1 MQRMR
6 TDGTGRQRRA
16 VSSTVVAATI
26 AIVAVGMAVFI
37 AILAAMGTDLE
48 YTGTAKSGTLETA
61 ETTQSTT
68 QMPIAG
74 TGASTSLAAIE
85 SNAKA
90 CAEGPGRSEC
100 IAIAWSAIA
109 GSDPQA
115 ALDGYARHVKGDGA
129 LLQQCHG
136 AHHIIG
142 SAAGAENEIAR
153 IIETNPGTCGLGY
166 IHGAIGAYLS
176 RQAAGGNLRTD
187 GAAACE
193 QLRTDEALYE
203 NCQHALGHEHV
214 RSGERDIVAACGT
227 GRGSDSC
234 LSGAYMEQVA
244 QIETGAE
251 FDAWLDRCP
260 KTANAAE
267 ACWSV
272 LSANSEAVLAYGSD
286 TTIRRCV
293 TSGAETTCLRAVG
306 EAVALEIIERGTGL
320 YDELTRA
327 CAAAGKK
334 SGACLAG
341 GGVIIH
347 GAGVQGILEPSEIE
361 RSFNTD
367 LPAQWRDAVREAIEA
382 VEYLPGGGA

>member
-6 TDGTGRQRRA
+6 TDGNGRRQRA
-16 VSSTVVAATI
+16 VSSTVFAATI
-26 AIVAVGMAVFI
+26 GAAAVGMAVFI
-37 AILAAMGTDLE
+37 AILAAMGTDRGFA
-48 YTGTAKSGTLETA
+48 GTTTGTLETV
-61 ETTQSTT
+61 ETTRPTT
-68 QMPIAG
+68 QVPMTG
-74 TGASTSLAAIE
+74 TDEPTSLAAIE

-90 CAEGPGRSEC
+90 CAAGPGRGEC
-100 IAIAWSAIA
+100 IATAWSAIA

-115 ALDGYARHVKGDGA
+115 ALEGYARHVKGDGA

-166 IHGAIGAYLS
+166 IHGAIGAYLA
-176 RQAAGGNLRTD
+176 RQAAGGNLRSE
-187 GAAACE
+187 GARACE

-214 RSGERDIVAACGT
+214 RSGEQDLIAACGT
-227 GRGSDSC
+227 GRGSGSC

-244 QIETGAE
+244 RIETGAE
-251 FDAWLDRCP
+251 FGVWLDRCP

-272 LSANSEAVLAYGSD
+272 LSANSEVVLAYGSD
-286 TTIRRCV
+286 TIIRRCAA
-293 TSGAETTCLRAVG
+293 SGAETTCLRAVG

-327 CAAAGKK
+327 CAPAGRK
-334 SGACLAG
+334 SGSCLAG

-347 GAGVQGILEPSEIE
+347 GAGVQGILDPNEIE
-361 RSFNTD
+361 RSFEAD
-367 LPAQWRDAVREAIEA
+367 LPAQWRSAVRAAIDA